1 MEKITNMLL
10 AVLFAIG
17 ILVAITFIFSSF
29 IGYAIVIWTIVVI
42 TVFTAFVYQ
51 IFD

>member
-10 AVLFAIG
+10 AILFAIG
-17 ILVAITFIFSSF
+17 VLVAITFMFASF
-29 IGYAIVIWTIVVI
+29 ISYAIVIWTIVVI
-42 TVFTAFVYQ
+42 TVFTAFIYE